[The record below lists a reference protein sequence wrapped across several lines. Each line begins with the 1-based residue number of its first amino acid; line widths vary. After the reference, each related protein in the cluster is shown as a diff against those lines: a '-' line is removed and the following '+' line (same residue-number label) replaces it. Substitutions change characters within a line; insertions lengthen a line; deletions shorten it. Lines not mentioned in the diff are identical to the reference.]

1 MFYYIWLAN
10 NGTTKGK
17 REREK
22 EKMERE
28 NIYYKEDLIEG
39 TIESLDEQIEWYKEE
54 KEEYDINDLI
64 HEVADNSIPLATY
77 DLLQYASNNFD
88 LIQPN
93 DLAGEYPDVIKI
105 IQCNIYEMLTE
116 HLYNNINNKVK
127 VKEIK

>member
-1 MFYYIWLAN
+1 
-10 NGTTKGK
+10 
-17 REREK
+17 
-22 EKMERE
+22 MERE

-93 DLAGEYPDVIKI
+93 DLAGEYPDVISI

-116 HLYNNINNKVK
+116 HLYNHINNKVK

>member
-1 MFYYIWLAN
+1 
-10 NGTTKGK
+10 
-17 REREK
+17 
-22 EKMERE
+22 MERE

-54 KEEYDINDLI
+54 KKEYDIDDLI
-64 HEVADNSIPLATY
+64 AEVSDNSIPIHTY

-105 IQCNIYEMLTE
+105 IQCNIYEMLIE
-116 HLYNNINNKVK
+116 HLYNHINNKVK
-127 VKEIK
+127 VKEVKWEEWILWYYVHISELLQA

>member
-1 MFYYIWLAN
+1 M
-10 NGTTKGK
+10 
-17 REREK
+17 EEK
-22 EKMERE
+22 KNYQMQELYDQAIDDLKCRLEWNKKHCIE
-28 NIYYKEDLIEG
+28 DEEIEDLI
-39 TIESLDEQIEWYKEE
+39 T
-54 KEEYDINDLI
+54 
-64 HEVADNSIPLATY
+64 EVADNNIPIYTY

-116 HLYNNINNKVK
+116 HLYNHINNKVK